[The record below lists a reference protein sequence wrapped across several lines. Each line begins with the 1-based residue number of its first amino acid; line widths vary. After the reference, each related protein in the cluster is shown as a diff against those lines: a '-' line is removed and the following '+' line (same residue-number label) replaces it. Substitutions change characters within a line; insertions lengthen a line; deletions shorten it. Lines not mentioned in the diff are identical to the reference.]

1 MGATM
6 CEAIALRLVFSA
18 HALLCATPRKVL
30 GRCGAFCA
38 SVMALATIGFAMP
51 APAAEPHSSGT
62 TAIELER
69 VRPRREHHPTLRFLK
84 ENRDFI
90 RARFDLLREKL
101 VGGEGQPEAI
111 DPRYLAYSTMLGA
124 IEAGGDSVASAA
136 RSRAGL
142 DLLTSIT
149 QLGQLEAEL
158 DLMDRNLAQQRERL
172 GVLQADFT
180 GNQRTGLMI
189 VLSGYPGQATVDEI
203 VVTPENGA
211 PLVMALGAE
220 QREVLRSGGV
230 VQVFHEFVEPREQ
243 ALALRITGEQWP
255 AGDSAFVRLDP
266 PRDRLTMLRLHLAP
280 LDARGAASIEATT
293 WLHDE
298 QFGSREH

>member
-1 MGATM
+1 MHAILCG
-6 CEAIALRLVFSA
+6 AIARRVA
-18 HALLCATPRKVL
+18 RGAGALLSGTAYTVISR
-30 GRCGAFCA
+30 RGALCV

-62 TAIELER
+62 TAVELER

-101 VGGEGQPEAI
+101 VSGEGHPEAI

-136 RSRAGL
+136 RARAGL

-158 DLMDRNLAQQRERL
+158 DLMDRHLAQQRERL

-180 GNQRTGLMI
+180 GTQRTGLMI
-189 VLSGYPGQATVDEI
+189 VLSGHPAQATIDEI
-203 VVTPENGA
+203 VVTPEDGA